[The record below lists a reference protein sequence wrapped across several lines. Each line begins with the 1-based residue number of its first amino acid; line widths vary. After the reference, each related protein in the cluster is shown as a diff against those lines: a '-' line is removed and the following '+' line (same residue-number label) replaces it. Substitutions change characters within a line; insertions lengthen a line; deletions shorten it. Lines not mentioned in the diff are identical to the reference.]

1 MHDDDDELSDLIRR
15 HATRHAAPEEL
26 RAGIRT
32 QVALAAVNRAP
43 TAAPAAWPK
52 RLAAALARPWGV
64 AAGSFAL
71 GVLATALLLPLAREA
86 SFGAPIEAELV
97 ADHVRALRVGPLTE
111 VVSTDRHT
119 VKPWFQ
125 GRIDFAPPVLDLAAD
140 GFPLKGGRIEH
151 VRGQTVAALAYGRD
165 RHLIDLF
172 VWPAD
177 APAAPRHR
185 VERGFN
191 VVHWADGSMQYWAVS
206 DVEREEL
213 ETLARLW
220 RERLAAAAASAPR

>member
-1 MHDDDDELSDLIRR
+1 MRDDDQLSDLIRR

-32 QVALAAVNRAP
+32 QIAVAEANRAP
-43 TAAPAAWPK
+43 AAAPAPRSRRFGLAW
-52 RLAAALARPWGV
+52 ANPWGA

-71 GVLATALLLPLAREA
+71 GVLVTALVLPIAREA
-86 SFGAPIEAELV
+86 NFGQPIEAELV

-151 VRGQTVAALAYGRD
+151 VRGQTVATLAYARD
-165 RHLIDLF
+165 RHVIDLF

-177 APAAPRHR
+177 APSAPRHR

-213 ETLARLW
+213 ETMARLW
-220 RERLAAAAASAPR
+220 RERLATAAASAPR